1 MQKDREYIYSLRKY
15 ILASTGI
22 FVFSLLIGVLVSAL
36 NPQASERLF
45 EMLKE
50 AFSRITTLDPFE
62 RMLEIFKNNVR
73 NSLMALVL
81 GIIFGIVPFVIAAS
95 NGLVLGMLA
104 ETVSRQQ
111 GVLFVVAA
119 LLPHGI
125 IELPMV
131 LVSVGIGLRLGH
143 AVYLLLK
150 GMRIDITQELI
161 QGMWFYVRW
170 IVPLLLVAAVI
181 ESYLTPLVASRFIS

>member
-1 MQKDREYIYSLRKY
+1 M
-15 ILASTGI
+15 
-22 FVFSLLIGVLVSAL
+22 LIGVLVSAMY
-36 NPQASERLF
+36 PQASEGLF
-45 EMLKE
+45 QLLKE

-81 GIIFGIVPFVIAAS
+81 GIIFGIIPFIIAVS

-104 ETVSRQQ
+104 EIVSRQQ

-131 LVSVGIGLRLGH
+131 LISIGIGLRLGH
-143 AVYLLLK
+143 AMYLFLK
-150 GMRIDITQELI
+150 GMRIDLTKELI
-161 QGMWFYVRW
+161 QGIWFYIRW
-170 IVPLLLVAAVI
+170 IIPLLLVAAAI
-181 ESYLTPLVASRFIS
+181 ESYVTPLIASRFIS

>member
-1 MQKDREYIYSLRKY
+1 M
-15 ILASTGI
+15 
-22 FVFSLLIGVLVSAL
+22 LIGILVSSL
-36 NPQASERLF
+36 NPQVSERLF
-45 EMLKE
+45 EVLKE
-50 AFSRITTLDPFE
+50 AFSRITTLDQFE

-81 GIIFGIVPFVIAAS
+81 GTLFGIVPFIVAAA

-104 ETVSRQQ
+104 EIVSRQQ
-111 GVLFVVAA
+111 GVVFVVAA

-131 LVSVGIGLRLGH
+131 LVSVGIGFRLGH

-150 GMRIDITQELI
+150 GMRIDIMQELK

-170 IVPLLLVAAVI
+170 VVPLLLVAAVI
-181 ESYLTPLVASRFIS
+181 ESYVTPLVASRFMSF